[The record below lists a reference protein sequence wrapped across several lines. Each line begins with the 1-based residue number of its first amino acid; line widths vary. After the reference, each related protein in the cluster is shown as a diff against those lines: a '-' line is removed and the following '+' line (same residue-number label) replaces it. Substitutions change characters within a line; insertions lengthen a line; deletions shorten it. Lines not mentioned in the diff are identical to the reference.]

1 MKERIL
7 QKSKKCKGHFS
18 KDLYTI
24 SEASGSVQVVE
35 MSFVLPVVMAVTM
48 GLVYL
53 TFALFAYSYALSSAE
68 NTTVKLANSVGK
80 DNMYWVIFDDRIS
93 KGTAKSIMDELKS
106 GLDACCVLPGMKAE
120 CAYQVESLLMETKV
134 EVSVKMKYFGKTI
147 FNLKSEEDVYKPA
160 EFALNADFFQ
170 YGVSED
176 PLSVDEM
183 RELYEIFKNF
193 GEIYEKFF

>member
-1 MKERIL
+1 MKERIS
-7 QKSKKCKGHFS
+7 QECKKYKGYFS
-18 KDLYTI
+18 KEFDEIREET
-24 SEASGSVQVVE
+24 GSVQVVE
-35 MSFVLPVVMAVTM
+35 MSFVLPIVMAVTI

-53 TFALFAYSYALSSAE
+53 TFALFTYSYALSSAE
-68 NTTVKLANSVGK
+68 NATVKLANSVGK

-106 GLDACCVLPGMKAE
+106 GLDACCVLPGMNAE
-120 CAYQVESLLMETKV
+120 CTYEVKSLLMETKV

-183 RELYEIFKNF
+183 RELYEIFKKF